1 MRGQGGYI
9 GANVTPAS
17 AGANSAASGFWN
29 VREAESLKRAGT
41 WPTSPPGG
49 VGSGLQLWLDAAAPE
64 TLFNATT
71 GGSLVA
77 ADGGVARWQDKSG
90 NLRHLTQSTSGSRPL
105 RKTSQQGGL
114 DTLSF
119 DGSND
124 IMSVASSSATF
135 SFLHQADS
143 TVFLVA
149 RAGTTANPDAA
160 YHAIATGTG
169 AAASPNFV
177 LLFDDRNLPDD
188 DYVANEQVRVI
199 VGASGGQAPVDTR
212 NNGRNGWT
220 PNAYKLVSLVTRPAN
235 ATAAQRVAA
244 RINGGTSASGN
255 TNSGSVNTGSAMAD
269 LHVGGSSEGA
279 FYWNG
284 NIAEI
289 IIYNSALS
297 DTDRSAVEQ
306 YLISKWGIT

>member
-1 MRGQGGYI
+1 VWY
-9 GANVTPAS
+9 
-17 AGANSAASGFWN
+17 
-29 VREAESLKRAGT
+29 
-41 WPTSPPGG
+41 
-49 VGSGLQLWLDAAAPE
+49 DAADLS
-64 TLFNATT
+64 TLFDATT
-71 GGSLVA
+71 GGSSVA
-77 ADGGVARWQDKSG
+77 ADGAVARWQDKSG

-124 IMSVASSSATF
+124 VMSVASSSATF

-160 YHAIATGTG
+160 YIAIATGTG
-169 AAASPNFV
+169 TEGAPNFT
-177 LLFDDRNLPDD
+177 LWFEDRNLPEE
-188 DYVANEQVRVI
+188 DYVANENVRVI
-199 VGASGGQAPVDTR
+199 VGARPGQSAVDTL

-255 TNSGSVNTGSAMAD
+255 TNSASVNTGSAMAD
-269 LHVGGSSEGA
+269 LHVGAPSAGA

-284 NIAEI
+284 NIAEVV
-289 IIYNSALS
+289 IYNSALS
-297 DTDRSAVEQ
+297 DANRALVEQ
-306 YLISKWGIT
+306 ALIAKWGLT